1 MQRICPCFISN
12 LDSLLETSLIC
23 FKYFVVHKSEE
34 FELLFHDEENEEYI
48 CRSAEGITLMLS
60 VDENGNEK
68 TRTEFT
74 FSNSDEYFKK
84 YSDEKSG
91 LYYCSYDG
99 SFQIR

>member
-1 MQRICPCFISN
+1 
-12 LDSLLETSLIC
+12 
-23 FKYFVVHKSEE
+23 
-34 FELLFHDEENEEYI
+34 
-48 CRSAEGITLMLS
+48 MLS